1 MNKNDTNSVNDQ
13 RQIIKQIADQWKQT
27 MCELPNRG
35 RGEVIAAFS
44 KVLLSEDEP
53 DMLNIAVDDNW
64 YRTFVSDRTLIESI
78 SDVIAEKYGV
88 RMQIRFVNSS
98 QEESESL
105 DRTASRSRVV
115 IECELCGGDSFR
127 KENGFFVCEQCGCK
141 YPKEEAKKL
150 IRTRQ

>member
-1 MNKNDTNSVNDQ
+1 
-13 RQIIKQIADQWKQT
+13 

-64 YRTFVSDRTLIESI
+64 YRAFVSDRTLIESI

-127 KENGFFVCEQCGCK
+127 KENVFLYVNNVAVNIQK
-141 YPKEEAKKL
+141 RKQKS
-150 IRTRQ
+150 